1 MNRIAKNRQM
11 TVLGGFGFKRLLDY
25 HSFINIM
32 DGAYYVQ
39 IVEDHLIL
47 NGRKQFDQ
55 WCRLQQDKNPRR
67 IVEKCLDK
75 EVRQVIA

>member
-1 MNRIAKNRQM
+1 M
-11 TVLGGFGFKRLLDY
+11 TVLGGFTFKSLVDY

-55 WCRLQQDKNPRR
+55 WCRLQQDKNPKHNRR
-67 IVEKCLDK
+67 IVEKFLDK
-75 EVRQVIA
+75 EVRQVID